1 MTRATARYRRTA
13 SALMALALAGG
24 SLAGALSAAP
34 AAHADATRDKE
45 YWLTESGIKKA
56 WQVSKGAN
64 VKVAVI
70 DSGVDGKHPDL
81 KGVLTG
87 GTDVSGAGTADGRK
101 SIGAK
106 PEHGTLV
113 ATMLAGRGHKPAK
126 SSKSTASPS
135 AAAGIGPDGIVGV
148 APEAEILSVS
158 TWLGS
163 ANPGGKSD
171 QDQIPE
177 AVRWAVDNGARV
189 INISLGS
196 TSPEWPQSWDA
207 AFLYAEQKDV
217 VIVAAA
223 GNRVGGNIQVGA
235 PATIPGVLT
244 VAGLN
249 RKGAAS
255 IDSSSQGI
263 SIGVAAPAE
272 DLIGGLPG
280 GGYAEW
286 AGTSGATPIVAG
298 VAALIRSKWPDMS
311 ASQVINRIVSTAKD
325 AGAPGKDPLYG
336 FGVLNAEA
344 ALKADVPEAAGNPLG
359 SISDWIRVHRRG
371 KPVNPAPAVVPSPSI
386 AAPTLPKATLPIAEA
401 PSPAD
406 SAVPAMVVL
415 GFGALFVCIIAA
427 AAIQLRRAIRGPG
440 PVPEADTNAV
450 PDAAPNADPEAA
462 TEAVPDA
469 APNADPE
476 AATEAV
482 PESDTEARLEAGP
495 STAPEPGTGTGP
507 RDPGA
512 DAPDSAPTR
521 TSG

>member
-1 MTRATARYRRTA
+1 MTRATARRRRTA

-24 SLAGALSAAP
+24 ASTAALTLAAP
-34 AAHADATRDKE
+34 AHADSWRDKE
-45 YWLTESGIKKA
+45 YWLAESGITKA
-56 WQVSKGAN
+56 WDVSKGAG

-70 DSGVDGKHPDL
+70 DSGVDGRHPDL
-81 KGVLTG
+81 GGVLAG
-87 GTDVSGAGTADGRK
+87 GADISGAGKANGQE

-113 ATMLAGRGHKPAK
+113 ATMLAGRGHQAPEATAK
-126 SSKSTASPS
+126 PS
-135 AAAGIGPDGIVGV
+135 ASATGPAAGPAAGPDGVVGV
-148 APEAEILSVS
+148 APEAQLLSVS

-223 GNRVGGNIQVGA
+223 GNRVGGNVQVGA

-244 VAGLN
+244 VAGLD
-249 RKGAAS
+249 RTGAAS

-272 DLIGGLPG
+272 DLVGGLPG
-280 GGYAEW
+280 GGYADW
-286 AGTSGATPIVAG
+286 AGTSGATPIVSG
-298 VAALIRSKWPDMS
+298 VAALIRSKWPEMS
-311 ASQVINRIVSTAKD
+311 ASQVINRIVTTAKD

-344 ALKADVPEAAGNPLG
+344 ALKADVPETKVNPLG

-371 KPVNPAPAVVPSPSI
+371 NLATTDPAAEPAPSS
-386 AAPTLPKATLPIAEA
+386 AAPTLPEATVPVAEK
-401 PSPAD
+401 PSQLD
-406 SAVPAMVVL
+406 SAVPAAVVL
-415 GFGALFVCIIAA
+415 GFGALLVGIVVAA
-427 AAIQLRRAIRGPG
+427 AFQLRAAMRTPPKDGPDGTGRAE
-440 PVPEADTNAV
+440 PEAVNPVD
-450 PDAAPNADPEAA
+450 
-462 TEAVPDA
+462 
-469 APNADPE
+469 
-476 AATEAV
+476 
-482 PESDTEARLEAGP
+482 SSKP
-495 STAPEPGTGTGP
+495 S
-507 RDPGA
+507 
-512 DAPDSAPTR
+512 
-521 TSG
+521 

>member
-1 MTRATARYRRTA
+1 
-13 SALMALALAGG
+13 MALALAGG
-24 SLAGALSAAP
+24 TLTAALTTAP
-34 AAHADATRDKE
+34 AAHADAWRDKE
-45 YWLTESGIKKA
+45 YWLAESGITKA
-56 WQVSKGAN
+56 WEVSRGAN

-81 KGVLTG
+81 AGVLAG
-87 GTDVSGAGTADGRK
+87 GVDISGAGTPDGQK

-113 ATMLAGRGHKPAK
+113 ATMLAGRGHQPADSTAKP
-126 SSKSTASPS
+126 SASPS
-135 AAAGIGPDGIVGV
+135 PGPAVGPDGIVGV
-148 APEAEILSVS
+148 APEAQLLSVS

-171 QDQIPE
+171 QDQIPQ

-223 GNRVGGNIQVGA
+223 GNRGGGNIQVGA

-244 VAGLN
+244 VAGLD
-249 RKGAAS
+249 RKGTAS

-272 DLIGGLPG
+272 SLIGGLPG

-298 VAALIRSKWPDMS
+298 VAALIRSKWPDMT

-325 AGAPGKDPLYG
+325 AGAAGKDPLYG
-336 FGVLNAEA
+336 FGILDAEA
-344 ALKADVPEAAGNPLG
+344 ALKADVAETRTNPLG

-371 KPVNPAPAVVPSPSI
+371 NLATTPAAAAAAPSS
-386 AAPTLPKATLPIAEA
+386 AAPTLPEATVPVAVP
-401 PSPAD
+401 PSGLD
-406 SAVPAMVVL
+406 TAVPAMVVL
-415 GFGALFVCIIAA
+415 GFGGLFLCMVAA
-427 AAIQLRRAIRGPG
+427 AVFQLRRAARTTVSEDPDGSGNP
-440 PVPEADTNAV
+440 DTGAR
-450 PDAAPNADPEAA
+450 
-462 TEAVPDA
+462 
-469 APNADPE
+469 
-476 AATEAV
+476 
-482 PESDTEARLEAGP
+482 ESV
-495 STAPEPGTGTGP
+495 
-507 RDPGA
+507 
-512 DAPDSAPTR
+512 DSNGKP
-521 TSG
+521 

>member
-1 MTRATARYRRTA
+1 MTRATARHRRTA
-13 SALMALALAGG
+13 SALTALALAGG
-24 SLAGALSAAP
+24 TLAAALTAAP
-34 AAHADATRDKE
+34 AAHADSWRDKE
-45 YWLTESGIKKA
+45 YWLTESGITKA
-56 WQVSKGAN
+56 WEVSKGAN

-70 DSGVDGKHPDL
+70 DSGVDGTHPDL
-81 KGVLTG
+81 LGVLAG
-87 GTDVSGAGTADGRK
+87 GADISGAGSSNGQK

-113 ATMLAGRGHKPAK
+113 ATMLAGRGHQPAGA
-126 SSKSTASPS
+126 TATPSPS
-135 AAAGIGPDGIVGV
+135 SAPGSAVGPDGIVGV
-148 APEAEILSVS
+148 APEAQLLSVS

-163 ANPGGKSD
+163 ANPGGKTD

-223 GNRVGGNIQVGA
+223 GNRVGGNVQVGA

-244 VAGLN
+244 VAGLD

-272 DLIGGLPG
+272 NLVGGMPA

-311 ASQVINRIVSTAKD
+311 ASQVINRIVTTARD

-344 ALKADVPEAAGNPLG
+344 ALKADVPDTKVNPLG
-359 SISDWIRVHRRG
+359 SISEWIRVHRRG
-371 KPVNPAPAVVPSPSI
+371 NLATTAPAAAPAPSS
-386 AAPTLPKATLPIAEA
+386 AAPTLPDATVPVAE
-401 PSPAD
+401 PASQLD
-406 SAVPAMVVL
+406 DAVPAMVVL
-415 GFGALFVCIIAA
+415 GFGGLFVCIVGAA
-427 AAIQLRRAIRGPG
+427 AFHLRRAMRRS
-440 PVPEADTNAV
+440 E
-450 PDAAPNADPEAA
+450 AAPGDPE
-462 TEAVPDA
+462 TGVLDSVGSG
-469 APNADPE
+469 DP
-476 AATEAV
+476 T
-482 PESDTEARLEAGP
+482 
-495 STAPEPGTGTGP
+495 
-507 RDPGA
+507 
-512 DAPDSAPTR
+512 
-521 TSG
+521 

>member
-1 MTRATARYRRTA
+1 MTRATARHRRTA

-24 SLAGALSAAP
+24 STAGALSGAA

-45 YWLTESGIKKA
+45 YWLAESGITKA
-56 WQVSKGAN
+56 WEVSKGAN

-81 KGVLTG
+81 KGVLAG
-87 GTDVSGAGTADGRK
+87 GADVSGAGAPDGQK

-113 ATMLAGRGHKPAK
+113 ATMLAGRGHQPAA
-126 SSKSTASPS
+126 SSASPS
-135 AAAGIGPDGIVGV
+135 PTPGTGVGPDGIVGV
-148 APEAEILSVS
+148 APEAQILSVS

-171 QDQIPE
+171 QDQIPA

-196 TSPEWPQSWDA
+196 TAPEWPQSWDA

-244 VAGLN
+244 VAGLD
-249 RKGAAS
+249 RKGIAS

-272 DLIGGLPG
+272 NLVGGMPG

-286 AGTSGATPIVAG
+286 AGTSGATPVVAG
-298 VAALIRSKWPDMS
+298 VAALIRSKWPDMP

-325 AGAPGKDPLYG
+325 AGLPGKDPLYG

-344 ALKADVPEAAGNPLG
+344 ALKADVPESAVNPLG

-371 KPVNPAPAVVPSPSI
+371 NPVSSAPAAQPSPSS
-386 AAPTLPKATLPIAEA
+386 AAPTLPEATVPVAEA

-415 GFGALFVCIIAA
+415 GFGGLFVCIIAA
-427 AAIQLRRAIRGPG
+427 AALQLRRAVRGP
-440 PVPEADTNAV
+440 
-450 PDAAPNADPEAA
+450 ADP
-462 TEAVPDA
+462 PGG
-469 APNADPE
+469 PE
-476 AATEAV
+476 TGV
-482 PESDTEARLEAGP
+482 LDSVD
-495 STAPEPGTGTGP
+495 SGTP
-507 RDPGA
+507 R
-512 DAPDSAPTR
+512 S
-521 TSG
+521 

>member
-1 MTRATARYRRTA
+1 MTRATDRRRRTA

-24 SLAGALSAAP
+24 TLTAALAAAP
-34 AAHADATRDKE
+34 AAHADDWRDKE
-45 YWLTESGIKKA
+45 YWLAESGITKA
-56 WQVSKGAN
+56 WEVSKGAN

-81 KGVLTG
+81 AGVLAG
-87 GTDVSGAGTADGRK
+87 GVDASGAGSADGQK

-113 ATMLAGRGHKPAK
+113 ATMLAGRGHQPEG
-126 SSKSTASPS
+126 STATPSPT
-135 AAAGIGPDGIVGV
+135 AGPTVGPDGIVGV
-148 APEAEILSVS
+148 APEAQLLSVS

-163 ANPGGKSD
+163 PNPGGKSD
-171 QDQIPE
+171 QDQIPQ

-223 GNRVGGNIQVGA
+223 GNRGGGNVQVGA

-244 VAGLN
+244 VAGLD
-249 RKGAAS
+249 RKGTAS

-272 DLIGGLPG
+272 NLIGGLPG

-298 VAALIRSKWPDMS
+298 VAALIRSKWPEMT

-336 FGVLNAEA
+336 FGILNAEA
-344 ALKADVPEAAGNPLG
+344 ALKADVPETRINPLG

-371 KPVNPAPAVVPSPSI
+371 NLATTPAATSAVPSS
-386 AAPTLPKATLPIAEA
+386 AAPTLPEATVPVAEP
-401 PSPAD
+401 PSGLD

-415 GFGALFVCIIAA
+415 GFGGLFLCVVGAA
-427 AAIQLRRAIRGPG
+427 VFQLRRAVRTEAGGGPDGPG
-440 PVPEADTNAV
+440 NPETGVLDSVDST
-450 PDAAPNADPEAA
+450 PNP
-462 TEAVPDA
+462 
-469 APNADPE
+469 
-476 AATEAV
+476 
-482 PESDTEARLEAGP
+482 
-495 STAPEPGTGTGP
+495 
-507 RDPGA
+507 
-512 DAPDSAPTR
+512 
-521 TSG
+521 

>member
-1 MTRATARYRRTA
+1 MTRATARRRRTA

-24 SLAGALSAAP
+24 ASTAALTLAAP
-34 AAHADATRDKE
+34 AHADSWRDKE
-45 YWLTESGIKKA
+45 YWLAESGITKA
-56 WQVSKGAN
+56 WDVSKGAG

-70 DSGVDGKHPDL
+70 DSGVDGRHPDL
-81 KGVLTG
+81 GGVLAG
-87 GTDVSGAGTADGRK
+87 GADISGAGKANGQE

-113 ATMLAGRGHKPAK
+113 ATMLAGRGHQAPEATAK
-126 SSKSTASPS
+126 PS
-135 AAAGIGPDGIVGV
+135 ASATGPDAGPAAGPDGVVGV
-148 APEAEILSVS
+148 APEAQLLSVS

-223 GNRVGGNIQVGA
+223 GNRVGGNVQVGA

-244 VAGLN
+244 VAGLD
-249 RKGAAS
+249 RTGAAS

-272 DLIGGLPG
+272 DLVGGLPG
-280 GGYAEW
+280 GGYADW
-286 AGTSGATPIVAG
+286 AGTSGATPIVSG
-298 VAALIRSKWPDMS
+298 VAALIRSKWPEMS
-311 ASQVINRIVSTAKD
+311 ASQVINRIVTTAKD

-344 ALKADVPEAAGNPLG
+344 ALKADVPETKVNPLG

-371 KPVNPAPAVVPSPSI
+371 NLATTDPAAEPAPSS
-386 AAPTLPKATLPIAEA
+386 AAPTLPEATVPVAEK
-401 PSPAD
+401 PSQLD
-406 SAVPAMVVL
+406 SAVPAAVVL
-415 GFGALFVCIIAA
+415 GFGALLVGIVVAA
-427 AAIQLRRAIRGPG
+427 AFQLRAAMRTPPKDGPDGPDGTGRAE
-440 PVPEADTNAV
+440 PEAVNPVD
-450 PDAAPNADPEAA
+450 
-462 TEAVPDA
+462 
-469 APNADPE
+469 
-476 AATEAV
+476 
-482 PESDTEARLEAGP
+482 SSKP
-495 STAPEPGTGTGP
+495 S
-507 RDPGA
+507 
-512 DAPDSAPTR
+512 
-521 TSG
+521 

>member
-1 MTRATARYRRTA
+1 MTRATARRRRTA
-13 SALMALALAGG
+13 SAVVALALAG
-24 SLAGALSAAP
+24 STLAAALAAAP
-34 AAHADATRDKE
+34 AAHADAWRDKE
-45 YWLTESGIKKA
+45 YWLAESGITKA
-56 WQVSKGAN
+56 WEVSRGAN

-81 KGVLTG
+81 AGVLAG
-87 GTDVSGAGTADGRK
+87 GVDVSGAGSPDGQK

-113 ATMLAGRGHKPAK
+113 ATMLAGRGHQPAEP
-126 SSKSTASPS
+126 TASPS
-135 AAAGIGPDGIVGV
+135 PSPSPSAGPSVAPDGVPPDGIVGV
-148 APEAEILSVS
+148 APEAQLLSVS

-223 GNRVGGNIQVGA
+223 GNRGGGNVQVGA

-244 VAGLN
+244 VAGLD
-249 RKGAAS
+249 RKGTAS

-272 DLIGGLPG
+272 NLIGGLPG

-298 VAALIRSKWPDMS
+298 VAALIRSKWPEMS
-311 ASQVINRIVSTAKD
+311 AHQVINRIVSTAKD
-325 AGAPGKDPLYG
+325 AGAKGKDPLYG
-336 FGVLNAEA
+336 FGILDAEA
-344 ALKADVPEAAGNPLG
+344 ALKADVPETRVNPLG

-371 KPVNPAPAVVPSPSI
+371 SLATAPGAPSAVPSS
-386 AAPTLPKATLPIAEA
+386 AAPTLPEATVPVADP
-401 PSPAD
+401 PSELDA
-406 SAVPAMVVL
+406 AVPALVVL
-415 GFGALFVCIIAA
+415 GFGGLFLCILAA
-427 AAIQLRRAIRGPG
+427 AVFQIRRAARPAPPGSPDGP
-440 PVPEADTNAV
+440 
-450 PDAAPNADPEAA
+450 AAP
-462 TEAVPDA
+462 
-469 APNADPE
+469 
-476 AATEAV
+476 
-482 PESDTEARLEAGP
+482 DT
-495 STAPEPGTGTGP
+495 
-507 RDPGA
+507 GA
-512 DAPDSAPTR
+512 LDSADS
-521 TSG
+521 SGKA